1 MVKKSAYN
9 GPRSSR
15 MKRQK
20 ARRRK
25 KMMIRVGAAALC
37 LAAVIGVVSGVRA
50 IVGGHKAKTQ
60 DNIASVEET
69 LPEKL
74 KEINGI
80 SVKGLD
86 YEETVAALIKG
97 YDWKLSVSYDGKTEE
112 LENLI
117 EARTRQYLDEVCMKN
132 MEGSYTFD
140 LLDVAELA
148 KTEAERLAGIWDQ
161 KPENSTLDHYDAAS
175 GKFVFS
181 GGKDGVVIDQEKL
194 AADISQAVKD
204 QKLNQTLS
212 AESNFQA
219 AESDEAVQAKYKPL
233 ETFTTNTTSN
243 AKRNTNVRLAAE
255 AINGTIIQPG
265 EEFSF
270 NQIVGP
276 RTEEKGYQAAA
287 AYNSGEVVQEIG
299 GGVCQISSTLYRVVF
314 ETGMEVTY
322 RRSHTFEPNY
332 VTPGQDATISWDMPD
347 FRFVNTSEGAI
358 GIRASYADQK
368 ATVSIYGIPVLEDGV
383 TWKLYSEKTEEG
395 EVPEPQYV
403 EDPTL
408 APGTEKVKS
417 NGTSGSTW
425 VTYKVVY
432 KDGVEVERVKD
443 HEKIYKGHAP
453 VILRNTG
460 TTQVTTGAGDGTAG
474 GQTTAADATAAIPV
488 DGMDDE
494 PQSGTSQSG
503 YETNETQSGSQN
515 TTEASETTQAETVQ
529 TTEAETTVME
539 TEAVVAPVESVN
551 ETVPQISPLEP

>member
-9 GPRSSR
+9 GPRNSR
-15 MKRQK
+15 IKRQR

-25 KMMIRVGAAALC
+25 KMMIRAGAAALC
-37 LAAVIGVVSGVRA
+37 LAAVIGAVSGIRTL
-50 IVGGHKAKTQ
+50 VGGHKIKNQ
-60 DNIASVEET
+60 DHITSMEET
-69 LPEKL
+69 LPQKL

-80 SVKGLD
+80 SVKGLG
-86 YEETVAALIKG
+86 YEKTVAALIKG
-97 YDWKLSVSYDGKTEE
+97 YDWNLSVSYEGKTEK
-112 LENLI
+112 LNNLI
-117 EARTRQYLDEVCMKN
+117 EARTRQYLDEICTQN

-140 LLDVAELA
+140 LLDVSELA
-148 KTEAERLAGIWDQ
+148 KEEAGRLAGIWDQ
-161 KPENSTLDHYDAAS
+161 KPENSTLDHYDVAS
-175 GKFVFS
+175 GKFVFC

-204 QKLNQTLS
+204 QKLDQNLS
-212 AESNFQA
+212 AEGNFQA
-219 AESDEAVQAKYKPL
+219 ADSDEAVQAKYKTL

-243 AKRNTNVRLAAE
+243 PKRNTNVRLAAE
-255 AINGTIIQPG
+255 ALNGTIVQPG

-270 NQIVGP
+270 NQVIGP

-287 AYNSGEVVQEIG
+287 AYNSGEVVQEVG

-368 ATVSIYGIPVLEDGV
+368 ATVSIYGIPVLDDGV

-395 EVPEPQYV
+395 EKPEPQYV

-417 NGTSGSTW
+417 NGTTGSTW
-425 VTYKVVY
+425 VTYKVMY
-432 KDGVEVERVKD
+432 KDGVEIDRVKD
-443 HEKIYKGHAP
+443 HEKIYKGHTP

-460 TTQVTTGAGDGTAG
+460 TTQVTAEAGDGTAN
-474 GQTTAADATAAIPV
+474 GQTTEAAVTAAIPV

-494 PQSGTSQSG
+494 THSGASRTDGEMSQSGTQSS
-503 YETNETQSGSQN
+503 T
-515 TTEASETTQAETVQ
+515 AVSETTGTEKVQ
-529 TTEAETTVME
+529 TTEAETVIE
-539 TEAVVAPVESVN
+539 PEPVVAPAENLS
-551 ETVPQISPLEP
+551 ETVQQIPPL

>member
-1 MVKKSAYN
+1 MVKKSGYN
-9 GPRSSR
+9 GPRNSR
-15 MKRQK
+15 IKRQR

-25 KMMIRVGAAALC
+25 KMMIRAGAAALC
-37 LAAVIGVVSGVRA
+37 LAAVIGAVSGIRA
-50 IVGGHKAKTQ
+50 LVGGHKTKNQ
-60 DNIASVEET
+60 DHITSMEET
-69 LPEKL
+69 LPQKL

-80 SVKGLD
+80 SVKGLG
-86 YEETVAALIKG
+86 YEETVAALTKG
-97 YDWKLSVSYDGKTEE
+97 YDWNLSVSYDGKTEK
-112 LENLI
+112 LNNLI
-117 EARTRQYLDEVCMKN
+117 EARTRQYLDEICTQN

-140 LLDVAELA
+140 LLDVSELA
-148 KTEAERLAGIWDQ
+148 KEEAGRLAGIWDQ

-175 GKFVFS
+175 GKFVFCV
-181 GGKDGVVIDQEKL
+181 GKDGVVIDQEKL

-204 QKLNQTLS
+204 QKLDQSLS
-212 AESNFQA
+212 AEGNFQA
-219 AESDEAVQAKYKPL
+219 ADSDEAVQAKYKTL

-243 AKRNTNVRLAAE
+243 PKRNTNVRLAAE
-255 AINGTIIQPG
+255 ALNGTIVQPG

-270 NQIVGP
+270 NQVIGP

-287 AYNSGEVVQEIG
+287 AYNSGEVVQEVG

-368 ATVSIYGIPVLEDGV
+368 ATVSIYGIPVLDDGV

-395 EVPEPQYV
+395 EKPEPQYV

-417 NGTSGSTW
+417 NGTTGSTW
-425 VTYKVVY
+425 VTYKVIY
-432 KDGVEVERVKD
+432 KDGVEIDRVKD

-460 TTQVTTGAGDGTAG
+460 TTQVTAEAGDGTVN
-474 GQTTAADATAAIPV
+474 GQTTEEAVTAAIPV

-494 PQSGTSQSG
+494 THSGASRTDGEVSQSS
-503 YETNETQSGSQN
+503 T
-515 TTEASETTQAETVQ
+515 AVSETTGTETVQ
-529 TTEAETTVME
+529 TTEAETVIE
-539 TEAVVAPVESVN
+539 PEPVVAPAENLS
-551 ETVPQISPLEP
+551 ETVQQIPPI

>member
-9 GPRSSR
+9 GPRNSR
-15 MKRQK
+15 IKRQM

-25 KMMIRVGAAALC
+25 KMMIRAGAAALC
-37 LAAVIGVVSGVRA
+37 LAAVIGAVSGIRTL
-50 IVGGHKAKTQ
+50 VGGHKTKNQ
-60 DNIASVEET
+60 DHITSMEET
-69 LPEKL
+69 LPQKL

-80 SVKGLD
+80 SVKGLG
-86 YEETVAALIKG
+86 YEETVATLTKG
-97 YDWKLSVSYDGKTEE
+97 YDWNLSVSYESKTEK
-112 LENLI
+112 LNNLI
-117 EARTRQYLDEVCMKN
+117 EARTRQYLNEICTQN
-132 MEGSYTFD
+132 MEGSYIFD
-140 LLDVAELA
+140 LLDVSELA
-148 KTEAERLAGIWDQ
+148 KEEAGRLAGIWDQ
-161 KPENSTLDHYDAAS
+161 KPENSTLDHYDTAS
-175 GKFVFS
+175 GKFVFC

-212 AESNFQA
+212 VESNFQA
-219 AESDEAVQAKYKPL
+219 ADSDEAVQAKYKTL

-243 AKRNTNVRLAAE
+243 PKRNTNVRLAAE
-255 AINGTIIQPG
+255 ALNGTIVQPG

-270 NQIVGP
+270 NQVVGP

-287 AYNSGEVVQEIG
+287 AYNSGEVVQEVG

-368 ATVSIYGIPVLEDGV
+368 ATVSIYGIPVLDDGV

-395 EVPEPQYV
+395 EKPEPQYV

-408 APGTEKVKS
+408 APGTEKIKS
-417 NGTSGSTW
+417 NGTTGSTW
-425 VTYKVVY
+425 VTYKVIY
-432 KDGVEVERVKD
+432 KDGVEIDRVKD

-460 TTQVTTGAGDGTAG
+460 TTQVTAEAGDGTAN
-474 GQTTAADATAAIPV
+474 GQTTEAAVTAAVPV

-494 PQSGTSQSG
+494 THSGASRTDGEMSQSGTQSS
-503 YETNETQSGSQN
+503 T
-515 TTEASETTQAETVQ
+515 AVSETTGTEKVQ
-529 TTEAETTVME
+529 TTEAETVIE
-539 TEAVVAPVESVN
+539 PGPVVAPAENLS
-551 ETVPQISPLEP
+551 ETVQQIPPL

>member
-9 GPRSSR
+9 GPRNSR
-15 MKRQK
+15 IKRQR

-25 KMMIRVGAAALC
+25 KMMIRAGAAALC
-37 LAAVIGVVSGVRA
+37 LAAVIGAVSGIRA
-50 IVGGHKAKTQ
+50 LVGGHKTKNQEHIT
-60 DNIASVEET
+60 SMEET
-69 LPEKL
+69 LPQKL

-80 SVKGLD
+80 SVNGLG

-97 YDWKLSVSYDGKTEE
+97 YDWNLSVSYEGKTEK
-112 LENLI
+112 LNNLI
-117 EARTRQYLDEVCMKN
+117 EARTRQYLDEICTQN

-140 LLDVAELA
+140 LLDVSELA
-148 KTEAERLAGIWDQ
+148 KEEAGRLAGIWDQ

-175 GKFVFS
+175 GKFVFCV
-181 GGKDGVVIDQEKL
+181 GKDGVVIDQEKL
-194 AADISQAVKD
+194 ATDISQAVKD
-204 QKLNQTLS
+204 QKLDQSLS
-212 AESNFQA
+212 AEGNFQA
-219 AESDEAVQAKYKPL
+219 ADSDEAVQAKYKTL

-243 AKRNTNVRLAAE
+243 PKRNTNVRLAAE
-255 AINGTIIQPG
+255 ALNGTIVQPG

-270 NQIVGP
+270 NQVIGP

-287 AYNSGEVVQEIG
+287 AYNSGEVVQEVG

-358 GIRASYADQK
+358 GIQASYADQK
-368 ATVSIYGIPVLEDGV
+368 ATVSIYGIPVLDDGV

-395 EVPEPQYV
+395 EKPEPQYV

-417 NGTSGSTW
+417 NGTTGSTW
-425 VTYKVVY
+425 VTYKVIY
-432 KDGVEVERVKD
+432 KDGVEIDRVKD

-460 TTQVTTGAGDGTAG
+460 TTQVTAEAGDGTAN
-474 GQTTAADATAAIPV
+474 GQTTEEAVTAAIPV

-494 PQSGTSQSG
+494 THSGASRTDGEMSQSGTQSS
-503 YETNETQSGSQN
+503 T
-515 TTEASETTQAETVQ
+515 AVSETTGTETVQ
-529 TTEAETTVME
+529 TTEAETVIE
-539 TEAVVAPVESVN
+539 PEPVVALAENLS
-551 ETVPQISPLEP
+551 ETVQQIPPL

>member
-1 MVKKSAYN
+1 
-9 GPRSSR
+9 
-15 MKRQK
+15 
-20 ARRRK
+20 
-25 KMMIRVGAAALC
+25 MMIRAGAAALC
-37 LAAVIGVVSGVRA
+37 LAAVIGAVSGIRTL
-50 IVGGHKAKTQ
+50 VGGHKTKNQEHIT
-60 DNIASVEET
+60 SMEET
-69 LPEKL
+69 LPQKL

-80 SVKGLD
+80 SVKGLG

-97 YDWKLSVSYDGKTEE
+97 YDWNLSVSYEGKTEK
-112 LENLI
+112 LNNLI
-117 EARTRQYLDEVCMKN
+117 EARTRQYLDEICTQN

-140 LLDVAELA
+140 LLDVSELA
-148 KTEAERLAGIWDQ
+148 KEEAGRLAGIWDQ
-161 KPENSTLDHYDAAS
+161 KPENSTLDHYDVAS
-175 GKFVFS
+175 GKFVFC

-204 QKLNQTLS
+204 QKLDQNLS
-212 AESNFQA
+212 AEGNFQA
-219 AESDEAVQAKYKPL
+219 ADSDEAVQAKYKTL

-243 AKRNTNVRLAAE
+243 PKRNTNVRLAAE
-255 AINGTIIQPG
+255 ALNGTIVQPG

-270 NQIVGP
+270 NQVIGP

-287 AYNSGEVVQEIG
+287 AYNSGEVVQEVG

-368 ATVSIYGIPVLEDGV
+368 ATVSIYGIPVLDDGV

-395 EVPEPQYV
+395 EKPEPQYV

-417 NGTSGSTW
+417 NGTTGSTW
-425 VTYKVVY
+425 VTYKVIY
-432 KDGVEVERVKD
+432 KDGVEIDRVKD

-460 TTQVTTGAGDGTAG
+460 TTQVTAEAGDGTAN
-474 GQTTAADATAAIPV
+474 GQTTEAAVTAAIPV

-494 PQSGTSQSG
+494 THSGASRTDGEVSQSGTQSS
-503 YETNETQSGSQN
+503 T
-515 TTEASETTQAETVQ
+515 AVSETTGTETVQ
-529 TTEAETTVME
+529 TTEAETVIE
-539 TEAVVAPVESVN
+539 QEPVVAPAENLS
-551 ETVPQISPLEP
+551 ETVQQIPPL

>member
-1 MVKKSAYN
+1 MVKKSGYN
-9 GPRSSR
+9 GPRNSR
-15 MKRQK
+15 IKRQR

-25 KMMIRVGAAALC
+25 KMMIRAGAAALC
-37 LAAVIGVVSGVRA
+37 LAAVIGAVSGIRA
-50 IVGGHKAKTQ
+50 LVGGHKTKNQEHIT
-60 DNIASVEET
+60 SMEET
-69 LPEKL
+69 LPQKL

-80 SVKGLD
+80 SVKGLG
-86 YEETVAALIKG
+86 YEETVAALTKG
-97 YDWKLSVSYDGKTEE
+97 YDWNLSVSYEGKTEK
-112 LENLI
+112 LNNLI
-117 EARTRQYLDEVCMKN
+117 EARTRQYLDEICTQN

-140 LLDVAELA
+140 LLDVSELA
-148 KTEAERLAGIWDQ
+148 KEEAGRLAGIWDQ

-175 GKFVFS
+175 GKFVFCV
-181 GGKDGVVIDQEKL
+181 GKDGVVIDQEKL

-204 QKLNQTLS
+204 QKLDQSLS
-212 AESNFQA
+212 AEGNFQA
-219 AESDEAVQAKYKPL
+219 ADSDEAVQAKYKTL

-243 AKRNTNVRLAAE
+243 PKRNTNVRLAAE
-255 AINGTIIQPG
+255 ALNGTIVQPG

-270 NQIVGP
+270 NQVIGP

-287 AYNSGEVVQEIG
+287 AYNSGEVVQEVG

-368 ATVSIYGIPVLEDGV
+368 ATVSIYGIPVLDDGV

-395 EVPEPQYV
+395 EKPEPQYV

-417 NGTSGSTW
+417 NGTTGSTW
-425 VTYKVVY
+425 VTYKVIY
-432 KDGVEVERVKD
+432 KGGVEIDRVKD

-460 TTQVTTGAGDGTAG
+460 TTQVTAEAGDGTAN
-474 GQTTAADATAAIPV
+474 GQTTEEAVTAAIPV

-494 PQSGTSQSG
+494 THSGASRTDGEVSQSS
-503 YETNETQSGSQN
+503 T
-515 TTEASETTQAETVQ
+515 AVSETTGTETVQ
-529 TTEAETTVME
+529 TTEAETVIE
-539 TEAVVAPVESVN
+539 PEPVVAPAENLS
-551 ETVPQISPLEP
+551 ETVQQIPPI

>member
-9 GPRSSR
+9 GPRNSR
-15 MKRQK
+15 IKRQR

-25 KMMIRVGAAALC
+25 KMMIRAGAAALC
-37 LAAVIGVVSGVRA
+37 LAAVIGAVSGIRTL
-50 IVGGHKAKTQ
+50 VGGHKIKNQ
-60 DNIASVEET
+60 DHITSMEET
-69 LPEKL
+69 LPQKL

-80 SVKGLD
+80 SVKGLG
-86 YEETVAALIKG
+86 YEKTVAALIKG
-97 YDWKLSVSYDGKTEE
+97 YDWNLSVSYEGKTEK
-112 LENLI
+112 LNNLI
-117 EARTRQYLDEVCMKN
+117 EARTRQYLDEICTQN

-140 LLDVAELA
+140 LLDVSELA
-148 KTEAERLAGIWDQ
+148 KEEAGRLAGIWDQ
-161 KPENSTLDHYDAAS
+161 KPENSTLDHYDVAS
-175 GKFVFS
+175 GKFVFC

-204 QKLNQTLS
+204 QKLDQNLS
-212 AESNFQA
+212 AEGNFQA
-219 AESDEAVQAKYKPL
+219 ADSDEAVQAKYKTL

-243 AKRNTNVRLAAE
+243 PKRNTNVRLAAE
-255 AINGTIIQPG
+255 ALNGTIVQPG

-270 NQIVGP
+270 NQVIGP

-287 AYNSGEVVQEIG
+287 AYNSGEVVQEVG

-368 ATVSIYGIPVLEDGV
+368 ATVSIYGIPVLDDGV

-395 EVPEPQYV
+395 EKPEPQYV

-417 NGTSGSTW
+417 NGTTGSTW
-425 VTYKVVY
+425 VTYKVIY
-432 KDGVEVERVKD
+432 KDGVEIDRVKD
-443 HEKIYKGHAP
+443 HEKIYKGHTP

-460 TTQVTTGAGDGTAG
+460 TTQVTAEAGDGTAN
-474 GQTTAADATAAIPV
+474 GQTTEAAVTAAIPV

-494 PQSGTSQSG
+494 THSGASRTDGEMSQSGTQSS
-503 YETNETQSGSQN
+503 TVV
-515 TTEASETTQAETVQ
+515 SETTGTETVQ
-529 TTEAETTVME
+529 TTEAETVIE
-539 TEAVVAPVESVN
+539 PEPVVAPAENLS
-551 ETVPQISPLEP
+551 ETVQQIPPL